1 MKRVVGSA
9 RVRKIA
15 MQHARERARLRS
27 LRRASSYSE
36 AKNALDAGP
45 EEVSRARRLIRRN
58 RVRSSIALPRIFSLR
73 ENYQQ
78 TVAAIQS
85 LRRIVLVE
93 DRPAMILFDEVK
105 VLEPAATLLLSAEIR
120 RCKQYRIHLGNVLI
134 NGTYPTDPNLVL
146 QLREMG
152 FYRMIGVPE
161 RPDILDDREE
171 IDRPR
176 YLKFFT
182 FDIVEA
188 RAAAILTDLVS
199 VGAFSMNDQVKRR
212 MTGAVKE
219 AMGNAVE
226 HAYPSAGD
234 LPAEPGRW
242 YCTAYVNPAAG
253 EMMIGLL
260 DHGVGVPETLDPT
273 VIEVVRS
280 LVSRW
285 SWSPGDG
292 HMIAAATEI
301 YRTSTRQRGRGRG
314 FRDMKRFIDECDDG
328 ELRVLSNRG
337 SYRYMKGSEQI
348 DDEELSIGGTLIEWR
363 VRHGQAV
370 EFEDA

>member
-1 MKRVVGSA
+1 MKRIVGLRRMRA
-9 RVRKIA
+9 IA
-15 MQHARERARLRS
+15 MQRSRERARLRT
-27 LRRASSYSE
+27 LGRRAGKSKLRS
-36 AKNALDAGP
+36 AMNAGSA
-45 EEVSRARRLIRRN
+45 EMSRSRRLIRRS
-58 RVRSSIALPRIFSLR
+58 RSRASIVLPACFSLR
-73 ENYQQ
+73 DNYAE
-78 TVAAIQS
+78 TAAAIDQ
-85 LRRIVLVE
+85 LRRTVLIE
-93 DRPAMILFDEVK
+93 DRPALIVFDNVE

-120 RCKQYRIHLGNVLI
+120 RCKEFRIHAGNVLI
-134 NGTYPTDPNLVL
+134 NGTYPPDRNLVL

-152 FYRMIGVPE
+152 FYKMIGVPE
-161 RPDILDDREE
+161 RSDIEDDRDEE
-171 IDRPR
+171 DRPR
-176 YLKFFT
+176 YLNFFT
-182 FDIVEA
+182 FDVVEA
-188 RAAAILTDLVS
+188 RAAALLTDLVS
-199 VGAFSMNDQVKRR
+199 VGAFEMNDQTKRR

-226 HAYPSAGD
+226 HAYPRAGD

-273 VIEVVRS
+273 ALERVKAAIT
-280 LVSRW
+280 RW

-301 YRTSTRQRGRGRG
+301 YRTSTGQSGRGRG

-337 SYRYMKGSEQI
+337 SYRYMKGEEHI
-348 DDEELSIGGTLIEWR
+348 GDEELSIGGTLIEWR
-363 VRHGQAV
+363 VRHGQPV
-370 EFEDA
+370 DFEDA

>member
-1 MKRVVGSA
+1 MIHFDS
-9 RVRKIA
+9 
-15 MQHARERARLRS
+15 
-27 LRRASSYSE
+27 
-36 AKNALDAGP
+36 
-45 EEVSRARRLIRRN
+45 
-58 RVRSSIALPRIFSLR
+58 
-73 ENYQQ
+73 
-78 TVAAIQS
+78 
-85 LRRIVLVE
+85 VE
-93 DRPAMILFDEVK
+93 

-120 RCKQYRIHLGNVLI
+120 RCKEYRIHLGNVLI
-134 NGTYPTDPNLVL
+134 NGTYPDDPNLVL
-146 QLREMG
+146 QLQEMG
-152 FYRMIGVPE
+152 FYRMIGVPD
-161 RPDILDDREE
+161 RPDIEDDREE
-171 IDRPR
+171 DNRPR

-182 FDIVEA
+182 FDTVEA
-188 RAAAILTDLVS
+188 EAAALLTNLIS
-199 VGAFSMNDQVKRR
+199 VGAFAMNDQTKRR

-226 HAYPSAGD
+226 HAYPRIGD
-234 LPAEPGRW
+234 LPAEPSRW

-273 VIEVVRS
+273 AIEVVKS
-280 LVSRW
+280 LITRW

-301 YRTSTRQRGRGRG
+301 YRTSTGQSGRGRG

-337 SYRYMKGSEQI
+337 AYHYVRGMEQI
-348 DDEELSIGGTLIEWR
+348 ADEELSIGGTLIEWR

-370 EFEDA
+370 DFEDA